1 MSCPT
6 FKVSVG
12 IPVFGL
18 GFTGSNQL
26 IIGGGGG
33 AGRSGVKNKLC
44 SYKVDVRRKDL
55 EEDATFDFGPGEDA
69 PMCLDVHPELPIV
82 VAGVNSTEE
91 NIAKGENEN
100 CRTFKIKSDKIELE
114 KAINT
119 LESKKAEDYQ
129 RVTRFSQDGTLV
141 AVGTTDGKVDVFKY
155 PEFESI
161 SSPITVSKDDEVLDV
176 DINLEKEKLTCVL
189 RDGLKLINLRGKN
202 VGQVVQT
209 ISTAQIV
216 KNTKTNFRAFR
227 YGRGFS
233 KDFGFAALN
242 GTTKPG
248 AYIVKYDAY
257 SLEQVKV
264 TKVGSK
270 PITAFAISP
279 DGALLAIACAD
290 LSISLHDTQT
300 LKTLTK
306 IKDAHSFSITCIAIS
321 PDRRLLA
328 SASADNSCRI
338 VSLPLQFSN
347 SLAINPLH
355 TLLLAI
361 VVSSL
366 LLWIT
371 TIVDLDPYFKAK
383 EEQYLQ
389 STSAVESI
397 ASSSSISASS
407 LTALTPTTVQS
418 VVDQIIVETPAVV
431 VVTEVVKTD
440 SAEPAVKVNDE
451 L

>member
-1 MSCPT
+1 M
-6 FKVSVG
+6 V
-12 IPVFGL
+12 
-18 GFTGSNQL
+18 
-26 IIGGGGG
+26 
-33 AGRSGVKNKLC
+33 
-44 SYKVDVRRKDL
+44 Y
-55 EEDATFDFGPGEDA
+55 
-69 PMCLDVHPELPIV
+69 
-82 VAGVNSTEE
+82 
-91 NIAKGENEN
+91 
-100 CRTFKIKSDKIELE
+100 
-114 KAINT
+114 
-119 LESKKAEDYQ
+119 
-129 RVTRFSQDGTLV
+129 
-141 AVGTTDGKVDVFKY
+141 
-155 PEFESI
+155 
-161 SSPITVSKDDEVLDV
+161 
-176 DINLEKEKLTCVL
+176 L
-189 RDGLKLINLRGKN
+189 RCHI
-202 VGQVVQT
+202 
-209 ISTAQIV
+209 
-216 KNTKTNFRAFR
+216 R

-389 STSAVESI
+389 STSVVESI

-431 VVTEVVKTD
+431 VVTEEVKTD